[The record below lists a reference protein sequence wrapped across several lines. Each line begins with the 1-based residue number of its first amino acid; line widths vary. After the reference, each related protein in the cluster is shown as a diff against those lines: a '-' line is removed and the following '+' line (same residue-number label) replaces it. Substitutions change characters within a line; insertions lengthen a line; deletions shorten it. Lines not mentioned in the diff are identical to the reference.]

1 MILIPTKTQI
11 LGYHEIYSP
20 PVAKAIVIF
29 WPVYGLK
36 FRIDSGITE
45 RDFLAG
51 SHRNLQNVGK
61 ENSSRIG
68 IIDQRFHIR
77 PTKPGLCS

>member
-1 MILIPTKTQI
+1 MSQV
-11 LGYHEIYSP
+11 LGYHEIYPP

-29 WPVYGLK
+29 WPVYGLE

-51 SHRNLQNVGK
+51 SHRYVLKV
-61 ENSSRIG
+61 
-68 IIDQRFHIR
+68 
-77 PTKPGLCS
+77 